1 MCLLLLCLL
10 GKVKKNKVKYVH
22 QNCSNLRQNIMCVI
36 RELKPN
42 VREKQNH
49 IQLKGGES
57 KDGLMTEETF
67 E

>member
-1 MCLLLLCLL
+1 
-10 GKVKKNKVKYVH
+10 
-22 QNCSNLRQNIMCVI
+22 MCVI

-42 VREKQNH
+42 VREKQDH

-67 E
+67 EWGLQ